1 MLDWH
6 GRWRAASLLLRLI
19 TWAVSL
25 AGVDMIVGKLP
36 LLMLVLLLHEA
47 PLAVEA
53 VRVVAATARHQGA
66 LALALTTDDRPV
78 WVLVHEAG

>member
-6 GRWRAASLLLRLI
+6 GRWRAAPLLLRLI
-19 TWAVSL
+19 TWAISL

-36 LLMLVLLLHEA
+36 LLVLLLHEA

-78 WVLVHEAG
+78 WVLVHEAR

>member
-6 GRWRAASLLLRLI
+6 GRWRAAPLLLRLI

-36 LLMLVLLLHEA
+36 LLVLLLHEA

-53 VRVVAATARHQGA
+53 VRMVATTARYQGA

>member
-6 GRWRAASLLLRLI
+6 GRWRAAPLLLRLI
-19 TWAVSL
+19 TWAISL

-36 LLMLVLLLHEA
+36 LLMLLLHEA
-47 PLAVEA
+47 PLAVKA
-53 VRVVAATARHQGA
+53 VRVVAATARHQGT

-78 WVLVHEAG
+78 WVLVHEAR